1 MPTNSFFK
9 DFQNTQFTKPH
20 TQSRFLTEMQ
30 TRSVTRSI
38 FPVGKHLHATSYT
51 PDQAIANEFCSKNA
65 SHFVEIGGKSGIT
78 GQTNYLQIAVIH
90 TFCETIRNT
99 LELHHDRSIIVCPAD
114 SSFDSLSHV
123 CQLCGAYLLLCE
135 GLDLDHVVK
144 AFTNLLAGCPPA
156 YNTNVVNCWA
166 ALGRARDLGWLSET
180 NEEENEAVLDV
191 EMACHYALG
200 FNGNIHVLVPGK
212 LLLFPTPAAL
222 LDGQSWA
229 DTSEPEQPTVR
240 HFSAAFLA
248 TLLADLDV
256 SSVACLDRTDE
267 NDADAFRACG
277 LDVHDLALDP
287 RRPAL
292 LPAMDHLLA
301 VSRAAPGP
309 TALFPGRGCAGGGR
323 GAECVES
330 LAAAWLIA
338 RYGFGGGAAAAWVR
352 IMCPALRAEIFPGS
366 EAAGPALPE
375 SA

>member
-1 MPTNSFFK
+1 
-9 DFQNTQFTKPH
+9 
-20 TQSRFLTEMQ
+20 MQ
-30 TRSVTRSI
+30 ARTI
-38 FPVGKHLHATSYT
+38 FPAGKHLHATFLT
-51 PDQAIANEFCSKNA
+51 QVQAINEDFCFNHP
-65 SHFVEIGGKSGIT
+65 SHFVEIGESTRIK
-78 GQTNYLQIAVIH
+78 GQTDSLDIAVIH
-90 TFCETIRNT
+90 AFCETIRNT
-99 LELHHDRSIIVCPAD
+99 LELHHDRSIIICPAD
-114 SSFDSLSHV
+114 RCLDSLSHV
-123 CQLCGAYLLLCE
+123 CQLCGAYLILCE
-135 GLDLDHVVK
+135 GLDLDHILTVL
-144 AFTNLLAGCPPA
+144 TDLLSGCPEA
-156 YNTNVVNCWA
+156 YRTNVVNCLT
-166 ALGRARDLGWLSET
+166 ALHHSRGLGWLSET
-180 NEEENEAVLDV
+180 NEGDNEAALDL
-191 EMACHYALG
+191 EMASHYALEC
-200 FNGNIHVLVPGK
+200 NGNIHVLVPGK

-222 LDGQSWA
+222 PDGQSWI
-229 DTSEPEQPTVR
+229 DTSEPERPTVR
-240 HFSAAFLA
+240 YFSAAFLA

-256 SSVACLDRTDE
+256 SSVACLGRTDE
-267 NDADAFRACG
+267 IDADAFRACG